1 MAFHPDGTPSEQAD
15 ELVDREPGLTEDRS
29 QSSPCQFPVERQNDH
44 PTVSA
49 SQLHVAAPLA
59 DLLEAT
65 PCERLDGIR
74 TGDDRER
81 RAHAERRKVAMIGG
95 SNSEGS
101 TSSSK
106 YSSRA
111 SFRLES
117 ASSTVAP

>member
-65 PCERLDGIR
+65 PCERLDGIPLAMELVT
-74 TGDDRER
+74 TGNAGLTQRGAR
-81 RAHAERRKVAMIGG
+81 WR
-95 SNSEGS
+95 
-101 TSSSK
+101 
-106 YSSRA
+106 
-111 SFRLES
+111 
-117 ASSTVAP
+117 